1 MYFSEKILDFGLGFD
16 FQVCVF
22 IAVLTCP
29 VYMNN
34 EDRRMHSDTN
44 TKKIKRCI
52 QVHSL
57 LFYARRGTLTLQSY
71 QSLILRA
78 EVSYERGSWYDSSIK
93 VAIPIECK
101 H

>member
-1 MYFSEKILDFGLGFD
+1 MYFSEKILDFGLFRLR
-16 FQVCVF
+16 VCV

-57 LFYARRGTLTLQSY
+57 LFYARRGTLTHTQSY
-71 QSLILRA
+71 QLMIRDDSIHLQLI
-78 EVSYERGSWYDSSIK
+78 WYDRYQNTAK
-93 VAIPIECK
+93 A
-101 H
+101 